1 MMIFLWGKISKIPR
15 YQRIAECWDFYR
27 GKIPINGDF
36 TFSGTVVT
44 LQQIF
49 VILYKDEF

>member
-1 MMIFLWGKISKIPR
+1 MMIAILWGKSSKNPR
-15 YQRIAECWDFYR
+15 YQRIAECWDFFR

-36 TFSGTVVT
+36 TVSGTVVT

-49 VILYKDEF
+49 VIHF